1 MAVQSQEKIAY
12 ISMEVNSKQEEMK
25 KQLKN
30 FNQETGNLI
39 GLTPHEY
46 EEVNNIMLLTPA
58 CSS

>member
-30 FNQETGNLI
+30 FKQETERLI
-39 GLTPHEY
+39 YRT
-46 EEVNNIMLLTPA
+46 
-58 CSS
+58 SR